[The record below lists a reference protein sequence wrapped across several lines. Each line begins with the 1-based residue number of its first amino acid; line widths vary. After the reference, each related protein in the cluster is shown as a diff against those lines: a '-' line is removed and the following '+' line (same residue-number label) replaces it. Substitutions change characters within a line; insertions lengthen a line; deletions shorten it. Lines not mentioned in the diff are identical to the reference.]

1 MRRNVS
7 FFDKGKNIFDFSFFI
22 ALISGVVSG
31 FFGSGIGALTFMT
44 AYTQFSDIIG
54 RDERYQNVDFRVKN
68 MAIYMSSDILASFT
82 RLPFEC
88 RKQLLQMANYDIDL
102 KLILRNS
109 YYGLMPLMARDVCF
123 RGIILGSYYATTDI
137 EHRPVLRYSIP

>member
-1 MRRNVS
+1 
-7 FFDKGKNIFDFSFFI
+7 
-22 ALISGVVSG
+22 LISGVVSG

-44 AYTQFSDIIG
+44 AYTKLSEVIE
-54 RDERYQNVDFRVKN
+54 RDEKYKDMDFRAKN
-68 MAIYMSSDILASFT
+68 MMIYMTSDVLASFS

-102 KLILRNS
+102 KLIMRNS
-109 YYGLMPLMARDVCF
+109 YCGLMPLMARDVCF

-137 EHRPVLRYSIP
+137 EHRPVLRYSIPQIVDFMKQRRE